1 MLRADLKL
9 IADLIPP
16 NSRVLD
22 LGCGD
27 GELLA
32 FLAEERGC
40 TGTGVEHDPAAVLAA
55 ISRGVPVIELDL
67 DTQTDEFRDNSF
79 DVVILS
85 RTLQAVRRP
94 RDVLTE
100 MARMGD
106 RAIVSMP
113 NFGFWRNRL
122 RLLRGRMPMS
132 KDLPF
137 AWYDTPNLHHS
148 TLTDLEP
155 LFASCGLDVVRR
167 IPLAEDGKPTHL
179 GQRAANLLAGAALYE
194 LRAKPDQFADDL
206 RA

>member
-1 MLRADLKL
+1 MLRPDLRL
-9 IADLIPP
+9 IAELVPA
-16 NSRVLD
+16 NARVLD

-32 FLAEERGC
+32 FLAAQRGC
-40 TGTGVEHDPAAVLAA
+40 TGTGVEHDPEAVLAA
-55 ISRGVPVIELDL
+55 IGRGVPVIELDL
-67 DTQTDEFRDNSF
+67 DSQTDEFPDKSF

-100 MARMGD
+100 MARIGD
-106 RAIVSMP
+106 QAIVSMP

-155 LFASCGLDVVRR
+155 LFDECGLALVRR
-167 IPLAEDGKPTHL
+167 IPLGEDGLPTQL

-194 LRAKPDQFADDL
+194 LHAKPDQFAEDFSD
-206 RA
+206 